1 MDAKKDKIRL
11 LVAIRNALGHTQETF
26 APAIGSSQRTIG
38 RWETGKALV
47 DAGSWATIARVVHP
61 VDSELAAQAAEYAKA
76 TLVSLGLEPDPAAV
90 AASAAPQ
97 RPSIA
102 PHDLVDIVV
111 LAGVAASGGSPG
123 DVRRW
128 VHAVAKRASDIGLSI
143 EDVEEALRPQASSTV

>member
-11 LVAIRNALGHTQETF
+11 LVAIRAALGHTQETF

-38 RWETGKALV
+38 RWETGKAPLYPRH
-47 DAGSWATIARVVHP
+47 WATLAKVVHP
-61 VDSELAAQAAEYAKA
+61 EDSELAAQAAEYAGE

-97 RPSIA
+97 RSSIA

-128 VHAVAKRASDIGLSI
+128 VHAVVKRASDIGLSV
-143 EDVEEALRPQASSTV
+143 EEVEEALRPQASSRV